1 MTTDIEIINLYTKY
15 HYRLVLPVTLNM
27 KEKFINTYHLHL
39 DILVLLLF
47 RFVRVIFFFLKVYI
61 SFKKSVSLILKKGEV
76 CEVLIL
82 RDDVMILSFSFVFG
96 CG

>member
-27 KEKFINTYHLHL
+27 KEEFINTYHLHL

-47 RFVRVIFFFLKVYI
+47 RFVSVIFF
-61 SFKKSVSLILKKGEV
+61 S
-76 CEVLIL
+76 
-82 RDDVMILSFSFVFG
+82 
-96 CG
+96 